1 MPLLI
6 IILISL
12 LISPIMDTSKTD
24 PFRACLPAEIS
35 PEMIISEESTIAAS
49 SEAAKKPRT
58 VRQKLVEL
66 KAHCKNDK
74 LIDDKGKEIRFVQ
87 LLGCWGNPPED
98 YQEQLDRQ
106 KAEITKLKTKYT
118 VVEVACAQPADLKN
132 IH

>member
-6 IILISL
+6 LILIWL

-35 PEMIISEESTIAAS
+35 SEMIISEEPTPAS

-118 VVEVACAQPADLKN
+118 VIEIACAQPADLKD

>member
-1 MPLLI
+1 
-6 IILISL
+6 
-12 LISPIMDTSKTD
+12 MDTSKTD